1 MLNQSKIS
9 PGVTNM
15 PDYVSYFRSVLSSKG
30 IKNLSLTSFTF
41 YTPIQPNEPIIDP
54 QDLSQYEPNPTVS
67 YYLVYKDPIS
77 NTSTQYAFEDL
88 DVFVKALENIL
99 YYLPELKRYDNGVDL
114 TPVLN
119 TFS

>member
-1 MLNQSKIS
+1 MLNQFKIS
-9 PGVTNM
+9 PKVTNM

-41 YTPIQPNEPIIDP
+41 YTPIKPDDPIIDP
-54 QDLSQYEPNPTVS
+54 QDLNQYKPNPTVS
-67 YYLVYKDPIS
+67 YYLVYKHPIS
-77 NTSTQYAFEDL
+77 KTSTQYIFKDL

-99 YYLPELKRYDNGVDL
+99 YYLPELKRYDNEVDL